1 MDTPFQNKWIT
12 RILLPLV
19 GGMFYAT
26 SFPMTFAPSFF
37 FGTIIGMALLFYS
50 MAFSSKEIES
60 NSLWLDLLSVICF
73 SIGYNTLGYYWIPE
87 TLREFGQI
95 PFPVNW
101 FLGMF
106 FSLIICPHLI
116 LFTLVHRYYRKLA
129 VRSSS
134 FVASV
139 SSRNIIYALCLTLFE
154 YFTPQQFPAHMG
166 HSWLHLAPN
175 LGLAPV
181 FGAPLF
187 SFINFWLALSLV
199 SKIKFKR
206 WDVLSFI
213 VFTLILIINISL
225 PLEKTQREE
234 TVHHQVR
241 LVQPNIGNFL
251 KISSEKGTGDAFS
264 TVFDRYFKL
273 STKESDKKLDL
284 IVWPETAYPRLL
296 SSTNMEKDY
305 RYSPKLIREIMNK
318 TGAELFTGGYDRSSN
333 QNSDYFMTEYNTAFH
348 FNTNGTL
355 KDKYHKIKLIPF
367 GEGLPFGPLNQYLA
381 KYIQNISFFANGE
394 KLTLFRTNK
403 NTPFVSAI
411 CYEIL
416 FSSFIRHHL
425 NTLETRPHFLINL
438 TNDSW
443 YGKTAEPEQHL
454 FLSKWR
460 ALEFSLPIVRMTN
473 TGITSVIYANG
484 DETERSGLFVE
495 AVQDLDLK
503 SSVREKTPF
512 QKFGIFLTVGLSIL
526 LLLISML
533 IKKIRT
539 SKN

>member
-12 RILLPLV
+12 TIILPLI
-19 GGMFYAT
+19 GGMIYAS

-37 FGTIIGMALLFYS
+37 FGTVIGMGLLFYAL
-50 MAFSSKEIES
+50 AFSSKEIEDK
-60 NSLWLDLLSVICF
+60 SLWLDLVSVIAF

-87 TLREFGQI
+87 TLKEFGQI
-95 PFPVNW
+95 PFPLNW
-101 FLGMF
+101 SLGIF
-106 FSLIICPHLI
+106 FSLIICPHLL
-116 LFTLVHRYYRKLA
+116 LFTIIHRMYRKLA
-129 VRSSS
+129 VSSSS

-139 SSRNIIYALCLTLFE
+139 SSRNIIYALLLTLFE

-166 HSWLHLAPN
+166 HSWMQLAPN
-175 LGLAPV
+175 LGLAPI
-181 FGAPLF
+181 FGAPIF

-199 SKIKFKR
+199 SKVKFKR

-213 VFTLILIINISL
+213 VFSLFLIINISL
-225 PLEKTQREE
+225 PLSRTQRNE
-234 TVHHQVR
+234 TISHQVR

-251 KISSEKGTGDAFS
+251 KISSEKGQGDAFS
-264 TVFDRYFKL
+264 EIFNRYFRL
-273 STKESDKKLDL
+273 STKESTKQIDL

-296 SSTNMEKDY
+296 NSKNMSKDH
-305 RYSPKLIREIMNK
+305 RYSPKLIRDIMKN
-318 TGAELFTGGYDRSSN
+318 TGAELFTGGYDRSDSKSKN
-333 QNSDYFMTEYNTAFH
+333 YFMTEYNTAFH
-348 FNTNGTL
+348 FSTDGTL
-355 KDKYHKIKLIPF
+355 KDKFHKIKLIPF
-367 GEGLPFGPLNQYLA
+367 GEGLPFGPFNQFLS

-425 NTLETRPHFLINL
+425 NTLEINPQFLINL

-443 YGKTAEPEQHL
+443 YGMTAEPEQHL

-460 ALEFSLPIVRMTN
+460 ALEFALPIVRMTN

-484 DETERSGLFVE
+484 EETKRSGLFVE
-495 AVQDLDLK
+495 EVQDIELHT
-503 SSVREKTPF
+503 SVREKTLF
-512 QKFGIFLTVGLSIL
+512 QKFGILLTFILGVIL
-526 LLLISML
+526 LLLSMG
-533 IKKIRT
+533 IKKLRT